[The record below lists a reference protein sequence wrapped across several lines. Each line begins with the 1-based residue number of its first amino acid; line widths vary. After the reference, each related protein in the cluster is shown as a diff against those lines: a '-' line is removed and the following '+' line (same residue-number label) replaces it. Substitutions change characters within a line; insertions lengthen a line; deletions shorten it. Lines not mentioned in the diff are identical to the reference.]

1 VPSRTVVLTNATGLH
16 ARPAK
21 VFAQAAAA
29 AAADGATVT
38 LSKGDQSVNARSVLS
53 VLTLDC
59 HQGDE
64 VTISVEGERAGAVLA
79 DLAALIESGLG
90 EPAAPPSHSRPQSGG
105 HGNGFG
111 GENGSSGAGSEVVS

>member
-1 VPSRTVVLTNATGLH
+1 MPERTVTLPNPTGLH

-29 AAADGATVT
+29 TDANVKIA
-38 LSKGDQSVNARSVLS
+38 KGDREVNAESVLS

-64 VTISVEGERAGAVLA
+64 ITIRTEGENAEE
-79 DLAALIESGLG
+79 ALEELVQLVESGLG
-90 EPAAPPSHSRPQSGG
+90 EAEQD
-105 HGNGFG
+105 
-111 GENGSSGAGSEVVS
+111 